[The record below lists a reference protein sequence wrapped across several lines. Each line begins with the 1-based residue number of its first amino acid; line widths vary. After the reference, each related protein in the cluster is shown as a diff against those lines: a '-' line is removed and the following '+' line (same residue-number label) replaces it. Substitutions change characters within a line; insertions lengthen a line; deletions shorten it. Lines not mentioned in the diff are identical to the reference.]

1 MRKTKDAQGAD
12 IDWYLISID
21 KLKKLGLVVLVILLA
36 VGGYFYWDARNRD
49 PRQRAEGAIAD
60 AQEMLNRLASSKDF
74 NSFRADFDRSTKRL
88 EQARTLLSTSKY
100 PESLS
105 AAVEAETIA
114 QAALARQPGELDA
127 DAQFLTVEGEVS
139 YQKPGNEWKRAEAR
153 TPLFNGDWVKTADK
167 SSAEL
172 MFSNGS
178 LYTVGQNALLEIY
191 SMVNPSTSRK
201 QNTVK
206 MQIGSI
212 EVNTDEDLSTVNT
225 PGTKV
230 VVDSKSTA
238 QVGVDQVGKGTS
250 VLNVRGSSSVTS
262 ATGGPSVQLA
272 TGEKIQATKEGAL
285 SPVRKVLLP
294 PALLVPGDN
303 QVYQG
308 EPNLEIELKWT
319 AQAGATSYLLQVSR
333 SRLFSTVEINAKR
346 TQTSAKVKI
355 TSEGAFYWRV
365 SSIDSQGDPGPFST
379 FRRFRITGLGKT
391 SLQTIQ
397 GDKTP
402 PLLQVKRP
410 FNIGGQFYMIEGKV
424 EPGASVFINDQEVDV
439 DTSGTFKKFM
449 AFDKVGWNAVVVKAV
464 DPAGNQSIQRENV
477 YVEE

>member
-1 MRKTKDAQGAD
+1 MKKVKDAQGAD

-21 KLKKLGLVVLVILLA
+21 KLRKLGLIVLVILLG
-36 VGGYFYWDARNRD
+36 VGGYFYWSARNRD
-49 PRQRAEGAIAD
+49 PRQRAEAAIAD
-60 AQEMLNRLASSKDF
+60 AQDMLNRLASSKDF
-74 NSFRADFDRSTKRL
+74 AAFRTEFDRSSKRL
-88 EQARTLLSTSKY
+88 SQARTLLASSKY
-100 PESLS
+100 PESLT

-114 QAALARQPGELDA
+114 QAALAPGELDA

-139 YQKPGNEWKRAEAR
+139 YQKPGGGWKPAEAR
-153 TPLFNGDWVKTADK
+153 TPLFNGDWVKTADR

-191 SMVNPSTSRK
+191 SMVNPATSKK

-212 EVNTDEDLSTVNT
+212 EVNTDEDTSTVNT
-225 PGTKV
+225 PGTNV

-238 QVGVDQVGKGTS
+238 QVGVDQAGKQTS

-262 ATGGPSVQLA
+262 VTGGPSVQLA
-272 TGEKIQATKEGAL
+272 TGEKISASREGAL
-285 SPVRKVLLP
+285 TPVRKVLLP
-294 PALLVPGDN
+294 PALLGPSDN
-303 QVYQG
+303 QIYQG
-308 EPNLEIELKWT
+308 EPNLEIELKW
-319 AQAGATSYLLQVSR
+319 APQAGATAYQLQVSR
-333 SRLFSTVEINAKR
+333 SRLFSSVEINTRR
-346 TQTSAKVKI
+346 TETTAKVKV

-365 SSIDSQGDPGPFST
+365 SSIDAQGDAGPFST

-402 PLLQVKRP
+402 PLLQAKRP

-424 EPGASVFINDQEVDV
+424 EPGASVFINDEEVDV
-439 DTSGTFKKFM
+439 DTSGTFKKFVS
-449 AFDKVGWNAVVVKAV
+449 FDKVGWNAVVVKAV